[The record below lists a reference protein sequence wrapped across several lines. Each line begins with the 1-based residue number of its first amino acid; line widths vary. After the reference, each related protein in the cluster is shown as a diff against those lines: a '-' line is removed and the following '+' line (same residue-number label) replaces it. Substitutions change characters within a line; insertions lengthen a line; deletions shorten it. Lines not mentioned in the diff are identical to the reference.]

1 MIQGALL
8 LQARMAQQARD
19 ALAMV
24 VQHLREAKPAAACV
38 AGVSHIDR
46 SIIDTRRRQV
56 EALFK
61 EQALDR

>member
-1 MIQGALL
+1 
-8 LQARMAQQARD
+8 MAQQARD

-24 VQHLREAKPAAACV
+24 VQRLREAKPAAACV